1 MIRKFWA
8 KKLAQKKS
16 VKFMKIVELY
26 QVFMHNFL
34 SQNVPIPTND
44 TILTSTKTTFYTFHT
59 LSNFIS
65 KKIGSIPFFSSSGK
79 DQYPAILLDAAL
91 QVLVLAYIFF
101 KCFDF
106 FKFVMPRQNFCPIVW
121 GHLPKVVIMIKVS
134 FIKIYT
140 KNTHFICK
148 KCGFTKIF
156 IKKEYI
162 ILASKASINFSSILL
177 VTKQQGVNFNTVKES
192 SIASSQILYFYLS
205 RQNLQKQIYHTFLE
219 FFINRE

>member
-1 MIRKFWA
+1 MLSCTKFSCTIFCLKMSRYPQMIQYLRALKQLFTPSTHFPT
-8 KKLAQKKS
+8 LS
-16 VKFMKIVELY
+16 VKRLVL
-26 QVFMHNFL
+26 FL
-34 SQNVPIPTND
+34 FSHLLAKTN
-44 TILTSTKTTFYTFHT
+44 
-59 LSNFIS
+59 
-65 KKIGSIPFFSSSGK
+65 
-79 DQYPAILLDAAL
+79 PAILLDAAL

-121 GHLPKVVIMIKVS
+121 GHLPKVIIMIKVS

-219 FFINRE
+219 FFINWE

>member
-79 DQYPAILLDAAL
+79 DQPRH
-91 QVLVLAYIFF
+91 LVGCCATGI
-101 KCFDF
+101 
-106 FKFVMPRQNFCPIVW
+106 
-121 GHLPKVVIMIKVS
+121 
-134 FIKIYT
+134 
-140 KNTHFICK
+140 
-148 KCGFTKIF
+148 
-156 IKKEYI
+156 
-162 ILASKASINFSSILL
+162 SSC
-177 VTKQQGVNFNTVKES
+177 
-192 SIASSQILYFYLS
+192 LYLF
-205 RQNLQKQIYHTFLE
+205 
-219 FFINRE
+219 